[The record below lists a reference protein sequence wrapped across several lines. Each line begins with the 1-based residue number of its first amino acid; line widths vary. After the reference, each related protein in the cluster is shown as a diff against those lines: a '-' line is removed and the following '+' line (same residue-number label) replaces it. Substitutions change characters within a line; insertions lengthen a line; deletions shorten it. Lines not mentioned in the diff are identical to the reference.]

1 MRGNEQELG
10 RLLRRAARATNRIY
24 RERVAALDLTP
35 RQAAAILALSETPG
49 ATLSGLAESLG
60 ADQAT
65 TSALVDRLLSAG
77 LVLRETDP
85 ADRRRAMLRPTDA
98 ALSLIR
104 GLGEARRYSEA
115 CIMEVLGAGDCDTMA
130 AILSRLIDGLGSR
143 ESAATEARRA

>member
-1 MRGNEQELG
+1 M
-10 RLLRRAARATNRIY
+10 RRAARATNRIY

-49 ATLSGLAESLG
+49 ATLSSLAESLG

-85 ADRRRAMLRPTDA
+85 ADRRRAMLRPTDS
-98 ALSLIR
+98 ALSLVR
-104 GLGEARRYSEA
+104 ALGDARRYSES
-115 CIMEVLGAGDCDTMA
+115 CIIEVLGAGDCENMA
-130 AILSRLIDGLGSR
+130 AILSRLIEGLRSR
-143 ESAATEARRA
+143 ESAAAEAKRA